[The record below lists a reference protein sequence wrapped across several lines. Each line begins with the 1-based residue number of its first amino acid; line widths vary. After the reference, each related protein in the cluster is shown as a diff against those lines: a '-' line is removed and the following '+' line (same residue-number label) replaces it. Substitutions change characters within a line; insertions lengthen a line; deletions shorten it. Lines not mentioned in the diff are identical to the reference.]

1 MSKISLVI
9 LVVSSLSWRMSEEP
23 PQAPRYMIGL
33 LWDPRSTLLY
43 TVRTG
48 AAPNDSGVMDAL
60 RKLTRVDGNV
70 ARLACWALMTRSEGP
85 SAPWSAASV
94 EFAPPTG
101 LPELGDM
108 GDDPALRHAFLL
120 RAQHSIAW
128 EEPDSLWRTLP
139 SSVAEVWPLLPDST
153 RALALELLG
162 KLGRGDLLEAIDD
175 RPGNLPAHLRL
186 RYVSE
191 IGAERRFP
199 MGGELTPLG
208 ALYMVRCAPHEDLE
222 LYLNSPYW
230 AVRYTVCERADPTLV
245 PSLMADSVACVA
257 LQAALR
263 RSEAGF
269 RDGKEEVARV
279 AASTPGP
286 LGHMAA
292 RALGAEDSLLLL
304 DLMGHNEPGRRLA
317 AQEAWLEIGLSVD
330 STLAQ
335 RWESDSYWLV
345 PVVWVHHLERAGKL
359 GRSRTT
365 AERIALRADSVDRPQ
380 RLLSF
385 LEEIVTGGPAGV
397 EEEDGK
403 WEAPELPFDPDTVH
417 RPRQATIRTDEG
429 DLKVDLLW
437 DVAPIACSAFVHLAQ
452 KDFYDGVYF
461 HRVVPGFV
469 VQAGC
474 PQGNGMGGPGYTL
487 PNERSLVH
495 YERGMVG
502 MADAGLNTAGSQF
515 FITLDSHGRLDTRYT
530 AFGRL
535 TEGYDVLDRICIGT
549 RIMDVL
555 I

>member
-1 MSKISLVI
+1 MS
-9 LVVSSLSWRMSEEP
+9 
-23 PQAPRYMIGL
+23 
-33 LWDPRSTLLY
+33 
-43 TVRTG
+43 
-48 AAPNDSGVMDAL
+48 
-60 RKLTRVDGNV
+60 
-70 ARLACWALMTRSEGP
+70 RSEGP
-85 SAPWSAASV
+85 STPWSAASV
-94 EFAPPTG
+94 EFAPSSG
-101 LPELGDM
+101 LPALGDL

-153 RALALELLG
+153 RALALEVLG
-162 KLGRGDLLEAIDD
+162 KLGRGDLLEVIDD
-175 RPGNLPAHLRL
+175 DPAGVPAHLRL
-186 RYVSE
+186 RYLSE
-191 IGAERRFP
+191 VGVERSFP

-208 ALYMVRCAPHEDLE
+208 AIYMARCAPHEDLE
-222 LYLNSPYW
+222 LYLDSPYW

-245 PSLMADSVACVA
+245 LPLMDDPVACVA

-269 RDGKEEVARV
+269 RDGGEEVARL

-286 LGHMAA
+286 VGHLAA

-304 DLMGHNEPGRRLA
+304 ELMRNVEPGRRVA
-317 AQEAWLEIGLSVD
+317 AQETWLEAGLPVD
-330 STLAQ
+330 SSLAQ
-335 RWESDSYWLV
+335 RWERDPYWLI
-345 PVVWVHHLERAGKL
+345 PVIWVHYLESAGEL
-359 GRSRTT
+359 GRSRAA
-365 AERIALRADSVDRPQ
+365 AERIAQRADSVDRPR

-397 EEEDGK
+397 EAENGK
-403 WEAPELPFDPDTVH
+403 SEASELPFDPDTVH
-417 RPRQATIRTDEG
+417 GPPQAIIRTDEG
-429 DLKVDLLW
+429 DLKVALLW
-437 DVAPIACSAFVHLAQ
+437 DVAPIACSGFVHLAQ

-495 YERGMVG
+495 FGRGMVG

-515 FITLDSHGRLDTRYT
+515 FIMLDSHGRLDTRYT

-549 RIMDVL
+549 RIIDVL
-555 I
+555 L